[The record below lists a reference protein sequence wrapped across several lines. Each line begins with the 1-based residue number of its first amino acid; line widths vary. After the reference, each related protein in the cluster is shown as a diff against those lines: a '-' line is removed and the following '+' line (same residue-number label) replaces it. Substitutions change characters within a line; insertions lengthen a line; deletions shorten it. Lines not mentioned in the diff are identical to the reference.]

1 MPYNLSDIKINKE
14 MSVNLKERYIATRFS
29 VDKDAWPPDQPEEY
43 TTLTLIHRKNQPTQK
58 QVVALAK
65 AKGTGNIANIVSAS
79 CGVSSHTDS
88 SGAIDT
94 EVLSQLLK
102 ETNSTHEISDILASL
117 EDPNCK
123 HKRMVLIEGAP
134 GLGKTVLLKQIAYE
148 WAQGNQLTNSHLV
161 FLLMLRDTA
170 VRDISS
176 IEKLVKY
183 FYAKS
188 EDTCKVY
195 ADLISE
201 TNGRNITFLL
211 DGYDELPQKE
221 RLPKNKDPSKEEEE
235 SFIAKIIGHKILPLS
250 AVVISSRPHAS
261 IDLRSNAVCQVDI
274 LGFTKDDQLSF
285 FQNSLKGQPGKLQ
298 DLLSYLDDHPNIS
311 SLCYIPFYMTVLLWL
326 FKLGISLPNSSAKL
340 YNCFICHTIQHH
352 LAKHKI
358 SVRNF
363 TDLDSLPQDYKK
375 IIQQLSVLCL
385 TTLET
390 KDLTFSLEQIKSYCP
405 EIDTFP
411 GAINGFGLL
420 QAVEYYSQDSMLMGA
435 PTKTLNFIHLS
446 VQEFL
451 AAYQITCLPP
461 NEELNFIRTNFFSED
476 YSNVFSLYVGLTM
489 GQRPCFKKFL
499 YGKSTNAIDAR
510 FTEHDRSSLRL
521 FQCFYEANDFK
532 SCNDITK
539 KICSLQKIL
548 LYRNAS
554 LFPSDIHCLTLFLS
568 QSSIEK
574 WQKLDLQYCHMGDT
588 GLTVLNQSLASVYT
602 TIDWIFFWCNSLT
615 MQSSEA
621 IVEIAE
627 SCKTKKLDVSK
638 NNMKDGLDLSSNST
652 LEVLY
657 MSWTCLTSSG
667 ASRVFTTLTR
677 NKNTRL
683 RELSINGNNVDDKA
697 VTDIAQF
704 LTQNSVLE
712 KLDVRFNSLTAE
724 GIFTIVCSLNN
735 NRTLRKLMIDF
746 IYMYH
751 PELAPQIYTEEKMI
765 NKYRSEETEF
775 RVIYL

>member
-1 MPYNLSDIKINKE
+1 M
-14 MSVNLKERYIATRFS
+14 
-29 VDKDAWPPDQPEEY
+29 
-43 TTLTLIHRKNQPTQK
+43 
-58 QVVALAK
+58 
-65 AKGTGNIANIVSAS
+65 
-79 CGVSSHTDS
+79 
-88 SGAIDT
+88 
-94 EVLSQLLK
+94 
-102 ETNSTHEISDILASL
+102 
-117 EDPNCK
+117 
-123 HKRMVLIEGAP
+123 
-134 GLGKTVLLKQIAYE
+134 
-148 WAQGNQLTNSHLV
+148 
-161 FLLMLRDTA
+161 
-170 VRDISS
+170 
-176 IEKLVKY
+176 KY

-188 EDTCKVY
+188 DDTCKVY

-221 RLPKNKDPSKEEEE
+221 RLSPNKDPSKEEEE

-261 IDLRSNAVCQVDI
+261 INLRSNAVCQVDI

-285 FQNSLKGQPGKLQ
+285 FQNSLKDQPGKLQ

-326 FKLGISLPNSSAKL
+326 FKQGISLPNSSAKL
-340 YNCFICHTIQHH
+340 YNCFICHTIQYH

-385 TTLET
+385 IALKT

-405 EIDTFP
+405 QIDTFP

-451 AAYQITCLPP
+451 AAYQITRLPP
-461 NEELNFIRTNFFSED
+461 NEELEFIKTNFFLED
-476 YSNVFSLYVGLTM
+476 YSNVFSLYVGLTL
-489 GQRPCFKKFL
+489 GQRSCFKKFL
-499 YGKSTNAIDAR
+499 YDKSTNAIDAR
-510 FTEHDRSSLRL
+510 LTEHDRSSLRL
-521 FQCFYEANDFK
+521 FQCFCEANDFK
-532 SCNDITK
+532 LCNDITE
-539 KICSLQKIL
+539 KICSLRKIL
-548 LYRNAS
+548 LYHNAS

-588 GLTVLNQSLASVYT
+588 GLMVLNQSLASVNT
-602 TIDWIFFWCNSLT
+602 IIDWIFFWRNSLT

-627 SCKTKKLDVSK
+627 SCKTKKLDISK
-638 NNMKDGLDLSSNST
+638 NNMEDGLDLSNNST

-657 MSWTCLTSSG
+657 MSWTHLSSSG
-667 ASRVFTTLTR
+667 ASRVFTTLSR

-683 RELSINGNNVDDKA
+683 RELSINGNYVDDKA

-746 IYMYH
+746 FYMYH
-751 PELAPQIYTEEKMI
+751 SELAPQIYTEEKMI